1 MKKSTFQYNGKTYN
15 YCINTAD
22 PSGEGCIAE
31 IVIRNEY
38 KLHQYQDLYSSI
50 IDIGGNCGIAT
61 IILAKQNPE
70 STVYAFEPHFPTYEL
85 LVENVRLNDLKN
97 VKPFNLAVS
106 NSSEK
111 TLELYFSPLCSG
123 GNTTC
128 SEKEVMDR
136 HFGTNVGGSTVKCIS
151 LDDII
156 LENHI
161 ASVELLKIDCEGAE
175 FDILY
180 HSKAL
185 KDGVIKNIAG
195 EFHDLIYN
203 TKAENNSL
211 KLIEYCKPFVENI
224 QVSILRI

>member
-1 MKKSTFQYNGKTYN
+1 MRKSTFQYNGKIYN
-15 YCINTAD
+15 YCINTED
-22 PSGEGCIAE
+22 PSGLGCISE
-31 IVIRNEY
+31 IVTRDEY
-38 KLHQYQDLYSSI
+38 CLHQYENLSTSL

-70 STVYAFEPHFPTYEL
+70 STVYAFEPHFPTYQL
-85 LVENVRLNDLKN
+85 LVENVKLNDLKN
-97 VKPFNLAVS
+97 VKTFNLAVAD
-106 NSSEK
+106 SSEK

-136 HFGTNVGGSTVKCIS
+136 HFGKEVEFSTVKSIS

-156 LENHI
+156 SKNYI
-161 ASVELLKIDCEGAE
+161 SSVELLKIDCEGAE

-180 HSKAL
+180 HSQAL
-185 KDGVIKNIAG
+185 KEGVIKNIVG
-195 EFHDLIYN
+195 EFHDLRYN

-211 KLIEYCKPFVENI
+211 KLIEYCKPFVQNI